1 MKALFTFSWS
11 LLILFMLHAV
21 AIPQEIIVD
30 TEFGIQP
37 VNIAVDHNNDII
49 LTAMTNDTTYF
60 WQSMIIKISP
70 DFDTTIKIINDT
82 LNELFAPLLLVTQ
95 NNRYIMSAVERLD
108 GSGIWA
114 DQLTFIVFDE
124 FLNILSFKRYNM
136 EHIHP
141 AVFDTQVGLI
151 QNEDGRIFG
160 FGVRGDNNDFLT
172 MEITEMGDT
181 LRTQLIHSGPV
192 HPTLVSD
199 IMESHNDSIAY
210 YAFIAG
216 FDYYGAWKVMTVDT
230 AFNYSYSDI
239 LLDPGYNYIQEVTAN
254 WLNDSIY
261 MAVGFFPFSNGDKD
275 IALYK
280 ANALQNH
287 EVLSH
292 PPLWIYRQDTVDTP
306 AGNIPTFVDL
316 NYIYVGSYR
325 GSSPGASYNGR
336 YMVAIVDEELN
347 LIGMKS
353 LGKDGYQYDMTS
365 LQATDDLG
373 CIVTGTVHDNAN
385 APSYDWDLFIR
396 KIMPEDIVEVA
407 EKTEDPYDSDYF
419 LYPNPGNDL
428 LYIKTALKGVKLKIL
443 DSRGRVVL
451 RQNLFNGVENNIHV
465 QNLPAG
471 TFILQLTDKD
481 GYSESLIWIKI

>member
-1 MKALFTFSWS
+1 MICMNATS
-11 LLILFMLHAV
+11 
-21 AIPQEIIVD
+21 QEIIVD

-37 VNIAVDHNNDII
+37 VNIAADHNNDII
-49 LTAMTNDTTYF
+49 LTAMTNDTANF

-95 NNRYIMSAVERLD
+95 NNRYIISAVERLD
-108 GSGIWA
+108 GSGNWF
-114 DQLTFIVFDE
+114 DQLTFFVFDE
-124 FLNILSFKRYNM
+124 SLNILSFKRYNM

-141 AVFDTQVGLI
+141 AVFDAQVGLI

-216 FDYYGAWKVMTVDT
+216 FDYYGAWKVLTVDT

-254 WLNDSIY
+254 WLNDGIY
-261 MAVGFFPFSNGDKD
+261 MAIGFFPFSNGDKD

-385 APSYDWDLFIR
+385 APSYDWDMFIR

-407 EKTEDPYDSDYF
+407 ENTEDPYDSDYF

-465 QNLPAG
+465 QNLPVG
-471 TFILQLTDKD
+471 TFILHLTDKD
-481 GYSESLIWIKI
+481 GFSESLIWIKI